1 MEKINT
7 DHFSNRIASGTLA
20 LLLFIQ
26 AVYPVKAQTSRFAP
40 LRQNALFS
48 VNQRSTVVK
57 TTTLP
62 VLPGDSKGG
71 PDQPEVQSFTPIG
84 TSDMVDPFTGD
95 FSYNIPLMDVDGYPI
110 NMAYNAGV
118 TMDQEASWVGLGWN
132 LNPGVVN
139 RSMRGLPDDF
149 NGQDS
154 IKKNMNLKEHI
165 NVTTNLGSYY
175 PEFFGLSGSQAASL
189 LSHVSL
195 SYDSYKGIMASI
207 VGLGTMGRIP
217 KKTDSKFFIDLGYYD
232 GQLSVNPT
240 CVFGSKSTLSTGIS
254 FNKSEGISLSN
265 ISLKRNGF
273 VASKSMIANGFST
286 FSSTFNFPMGMQVTP
301 TISMPRNNFS
311 GKLNIPVAGN
321 TFLGQS
327 NFKKIDLDFSIDWLG

>member
-40 LRQNALFS
+40 LRQNATFS
-48 VNQRSTVVK
+48 INQRSTGVK
-57 TTTLP
+57 TTTP
-62 VLPGDSKGG
+62 PILPGESKGG

-149 NGQDS
+149 NGQDY

-165 NVTTNLGSYY
+165 NVSTYLNNTEEL
-175 PEFFGLSGSQAASL
+175 FGFDINFSNALN
-189 LSHVSL
+189 HVQL
-195 SYDSYKGIMASI
+195 SYDNYKGLMSSI
-207 VGLGTMGRIP
+207 
-217 KKTDSKFFIDLGYYD
+217 
-232 GQLSVNPT
+232 
-240 CVFGSKSTLSTGIS
+240 TGIGMS
-254 FNKSEGISLSN
+254 QKIPP
-265 ISLKRNGF
+265 LKDAKNY
-273 VASKSMIANGFST
+273 IEL
-286 FSSTFNFPMGMQVTP
+286 GMVP
-301 TISMPRNNFS
+301 
-311 GKLNIPVAGN
+311 
-321 TFLGQS
+321 
-327 NFKKIDLDFSIDWLG
+327 